1 MYCKHCG
8 KTTESQHLFCPS
20 CGAKFTEENTQTVH
34 DQKNSRWFKILLGL
48 IIVGVCVAIGMAL
61 FSRDMTDT
69 VTDQLKAIKADKIPE
84 AYFDFTSKAFQE
96 TTSLKQFSEFI
107 KTYPEIAHSRS
118 IRFIDRKKD
127 DDTGDLQAMLTTDQG
142 NEIPIQYKLVK
153 EGEQWKILS
162 IKLEAKTKKAFSP
175 TKQKE
180 SFDSK
185 PLIEVIEKQVEKI
198 RQNNVSNAYQH
209 YTSKDFQKSTS
220 LGDFEAFVKNQPSLS
235 DNGKV
240 EMDNLS
246 FDNNVATFSGV
257 LTTKSGTRYPAE
269 YSLIQEDGV
278 WKILH
283 IQVKAPEQ
291 QVQKDS
297 SVFVPMKI
305 SKFLLGVAVDDAGH
319 VETPVATFK
328 TNSGD
333 IYLNLYLN
341 NAKAGTKVEVAFE
354 HIQSHSTIPTV
365 SSTVSEDGDSVVTF
379 IFSPPKSGWPKGNY
393 RLMATTST
401 GLINTY
407 EFNVED

>member
-20 CGAKFTEENTQTVH
+20 CGVKFTEENTQTVQ
-34 DQKNSRWFKILLGL
+34 DQKNSRWFKILLGMIL
-48 IIVGVCVAIGMAL
+48 VGVCVAIGIAL
-61 FSRDMTDT
+61 FSIDMTDT
-69 VTDQLKAIKADKIPE
+69 VTNQLKAIKTDKIPE
-84 AYFDFTSKAFQE
+84 AYFDYTSKGFQE
-96 TTSLKQFSEFI
+96 TTSLKQFHEFI

-118 IRFIDRKKD
+118 IRFIDRKAY

-142 NEIPIQYKLVK
+142 NEIPIQYRLVK
-153 EGEQWKILS
+153 EGEKWKILS
-162 IKLEAKTKKAFSP
+162 IKLEAKSKKAFSP
-175 TKQKE
+175 IKHQET
-180 SFDSK
+180 FDSK

-198 RQNNVSNAYQH
+198 RQNNLSNAYQN

-220 LGDFEAFVKNQPSLS
+220 LEDFEAFVKSQPSLS
-235 DNGKV
+235 ENNKV
-240 EMDNLS
+240 EMGNLS

-257 LTTKSGTRYPAE
+257 LTTKNGTRYPAE

-283 IQVKAPEQ
+283 IQMKAPE
-291 QVQKDS
+291 VQKDS
-297 SVFVPMKI
+297 SVLEPMKI
-305 SKFLLGVAVDDAGH
+305 SKFLLGVAVDDAGY

-354 HIQSHSTIPTV
+354 HIQSHSTIPSV

-379 IFSPPKSGWPKGNY
+379 IFSPPPKSGWPKGNY
-393 RLMATTST
+393 RLVATTST
-401 GLINTY
+401 GLTNTY